1 MLPGHLFIK
10 GRSLP
15 LRVRE
20 SAKAKRLTLRFHP
33 EGGGGIVLT
42 LPSLYSKKQ
51 AIKFIEQSTPWLEKQ
66 LVKSSPKLT
75 YGQGMLLPVLGK
87 HYELRHKPSSS
98 YKAWWGED
106 HLLIHAP
113 TEKFGIFVQQSL
125 HHLARQFLTERTN
138 RYANQ
143 IGKPVNRI
151 TLRDTRSRWGSCSA
165 NGNISYSWRL
175 VFAPESVADYVCA
188 HEAAH
193 LIEMNHSHQFWRLV
207 EDFCSDYKTLRQ
219 WLRQNGKSLLQY
231 GA

>member
-1 MLPGHLFIK
+1 
-10 GRSLP
+10 
-15 LRVRE
+15 
-20 SAKAKRLTLRFHP
+20 
-33 EGGGGIVLT
+33 
-42 LPSLYSKKQ
+42 
-51 AIKFIEQSTPWLEKQ
+51 
-66 LVKSSPKLT
+66 
-75 YGQGMLLPVLGK
+75 MLLPVLGK